1 MKINKILGLR
11 IRYLRK
17 KQNLTIEKLSFISGI
32 NKNYLSDL
40 ERGERNPTLM
50 ILEKIANSFNI
61 DLETLFKGIK

>member
-11 IRYLRK
+11 IRFLRK
-17 KQNLTIEKLSFISGI
+17 ENNLTLEQLSFISGI
-32 NKNYLSDL
+32 NKNYLGDL
-40 ERGERNPTLM
+40 ERGSRNPTLQ

>member
-11 IRYLRK
+11 IRFLRK
-17 KQNLTIEKLSFISGI
+17 ENNLTLEQLSFKSGI
-32 NKNYLSDL
+32 NKNYLGDL
-40 ERGERNPTLM
+40 ERGSRNPTLQ